1 MPQPQIT
8 EEEIKQSEVLRYL
21 GYRGQRADE
30 AITEQIRECI
40 HEMLRVIQPR
50 CVYRRFPLTFLEED
64 TMEAGGLVL
73 KSRNLSTNLR
83 GCREVIYF
91 AATLGN
97 GVDRLMTRF
106 GRLNITKAAILQAVG
121 AAAMEACCDQCQR
134 SLEGDLQAEHLFLRP
149 RFSPGYGDLSLT
161 YQAEF
166 LRVLEATKKIGIV
179 LSEGGVM
186 IPEKSVTAV
195 MGLSR
200 EQTKCHIEGCESCR
214 NKNCAYRRQD

>member
-1 MPQPQIT
+1 MIN
-8 EEEIKQSEVLRYL
+8 KKEVERYL
-21 GYRGQRADE
+21 GYGKNNPDE
-30 AITEQIRECI
+30 RTTELIEECI
-40 HEMLRVIQPR
+40 RQIEKIAQPR
-50 CVYRRFPLTFLEED
+50 SIYRIFDLKLKED
-64 TMEAGGLVL
+64 QIEAAGM
-73 KSRNLSTNLR
+73 KMQSRNLAKNLR
-83 GCREVIYF
+83 GSEKIVFF

-97 GVDRLMTRF
+97 EPDILMNRYSRLQ
-106 GRLNITKAAILQAVG
+106 ISKAAVLQAVG
-121 AAAMEACCDQCQR
+121 AAAIEDYCNQCQKKIEEQAAA
-134 SLEGDLQAEHLFLRP
+134 EGFYVRP
-149 RFSPGYGDLSLT
+149 RYSPGYGDLSLT

-200 EQTKCHIEGCESCR
+200 EQTKCHIEGCESCE

>member
-1 MPQPQIT
+1 MPEKNRRT
-8 EEEIKQSEVLRYL
+8 GS
-21 GYRGQRADE
+21 G
-30 AITEQIRECI
+30 
-40 HEMLRVIQPR
+40 
-50 CVYRRFPLTFLEED
+50 RRFY
-64 TMEAGGLVL
+64 V
-73 KSRNLSTNLR
+73 
-83 GCREVIYF
+83 
-91 AATLGN
+91 
-97 GVDRLMTRF
+97 
-106 GRLNITKAAILQAVG
+106 
-121 AAAMEACCDQCQR
+121 
-134 SLEGDLQAEHLFLRP
+134 RP
-149 RFSPGYGDLSLT
+149 RSSPGYGDLSLT

>member
-1 MPQPQIT
+1 MINKK
-8 EEEIKQSEVLRYL
+8 EIERYL
-21 GYRGQRADE
+21 GYGKNIPDE
-30 AITEQIRECI
+30 RTTELIEECI
-40 HEMLRVIQPR
+40 RQIEKIAQPR
-50 CVYRRFPLTFLEED
+50 SIYRIFDLKLKED
-64 TMEAGGLVL
+64 QIEAAGM
-73 KSRNLSTNLR
+73 KMQSRNLAKNLR
-83 GCREVIYF
+83 GCEKIVFF

-97 GVDRLMTRF
+97 EPDILMNRYSRLQ
-106 GRLNITKAAILQAVG
+106 ISKAAVLQAVG
-121 AAAMEACCDQCQR
+121 AAAIEDYCNRCQKKIEEQAAA
-134 SLEGDLQAEHLFLRP
+134 EGFHVRP
-149 RFSPGYGDLSLT
+149 RYSPGYGDLSLT

-200 EQTKCHIEGCESCR
+200 EQTKCHVEGCESCE

>member
-1 MPQPQIT
+1 MIN
-8 EEEIKQSEVLRYL
+8 KKEVEWYL
-21 GYRGQRADE
+21 GYGKNIPDE
-30 AITEQIRECI
+30 RTTELIEECI
-40 HEMLRVIQPR
+40 RQIEKIAQPR
-50 CVYRRFPLTFLEED
+50 SIYRIFDLKLKED
-64 TMEAGGLVL
+64 QIEAAGM
-73 KSRNLSTNLR
+73 KMQSRNLAKNLK
-83 GCREVIYF
+83 GCGKIVFF

-97 GVDRLMTRF
+97 EPDILMNRYSRLQ
-106 GRLNITKAAILQAVG
+106 ISKAAVLQAVG
-121 AAAMEACCDQCQR
+121 AAAIEDYCNRCQKKIEEQAAA
-134 SLEGDLQAEHLFLRP
+134 EGFYVRP
-149 RFSPGYGDLSLT
+149 RYSPGYGDLSLT

-200 EQTKCHIEGCESCR
+200 EQTKCHVEGCESCG

>member
-1 MPQPQIT
+1 MIN
-8 EEEIKQSEVLRYL
+8 KKEVERYL
-21 GYRGQRADE
+21 GYGKNNPDE
-30 AITEQIRECI
+30 RTTELIEECI
-40 HEMLRVIQPR
+40 RQIEKIAQPR
-50 CVYRRFPLTFLEED
+50 SIYRIFDLKLKED
-64 TMEAGGLVL
+64 QIEAAGM
-73 KSRNLSTNLR
+73 KMQSRNLAKNLR
-83 GCREVIYF
+83 GSEKIVFF

-97 GVDRLMTRF
+97 EPDILMNRYSRLQ
-106 GRLNITKAAILQAVG
+106 ISKAAVLQAVG
-121 AAAMEACCDQCQR
+121 AAAIEDYCNQCQKKIEEQAAAEGFYVR
-134 SLEGDLQAEHLFLRP
+134 SRY
-149 RFSPGYGDLSLT
+149 SPGYGDLSLT

-200 EQTKCHIEGCESCR
+200 EQTRCHIEGCESCE

>member
-1 MPQPQIT
+1 M
-8 EEEIKQSEVLRYL
+8 
-21 GYRGQRADE
+21 
-30 AITEQIRECI
+30 
-40 HEMLRVIQPR
+40 
-50 CVYRRFPLTFLEED
+50 
-64 TMEAGGLVL
+64 
-73 KSRNLSTNLR
+73 
-83 GCREVIYF
+83 
-91 AATLGN
+91 
-97 GVDRLMTRF
+97 
-106 GRLNITKAAILQAVG
+106 QAVG
-121 AAAMEACCDQCQR
+121 AAAIEDYCNRCQKKIEEQAAAEGFYVR
-134 SLEGDLQAEHLFLRP
+134 SRY
-149 RFSPGYGDLSLT
+149 SPGYGDLSLT

>member
-1 MPQPQIT
+1 M
-8 EEEIKQSEVLRYL
+8 
-21 GYRGQRADE
+21 
-30 AITEQIRECI
+30 
-40 HEMLRVIQPR
+40 
-50 CVYRRFPLTFLEED
+50 
-64 TMEAGGLVL
+64 
-73 KSRNLSTNLR
+73 
-83 GCREVIYF
+83 
-91 AATLGN
+91 
-97 GVDRLMTRF
+97 
-106 GRLNITKAAILQAVG
+106 QAVG
-121 AAAMEACCDQCQR
+121 AAAIEDYCNRCQKKIEEQAAA
-134 SLEGDLQAEHLFLRP
+134 EGFYVRP
-149 RFSPGYGDLSLT
+149 RYSPGYGDLSLT